1 MLFPGADL
9 LIHEATFGN
18 DDVDRAAETRHST
31 ARQAGRGAA
40 AAAGVTLLALTHVSP
55 RYYGPELLQ
64 EARDVFESTVLPR
77 DFDTIEVPF
86 RERGEPVL
94 VKAGAKPERRGGEGA
109 PEA

>member
-31 ARQAGRGAA
+31 ARQAAEVA

-86 RERGEPVL
+86 RDRGEPLL
-94 VKAGAKPERRGGEGA
+94 VRAGAKPERRGREGA
-109 PEA
+109 LEA